1 MTIVSAFVASSVVYA
16 GARTFFKYRHRKR
29 FVWLLDDQGNR
40 VPRETVIIDNPD
52 PNQLAQ
58 QNDQEFSL
66 ATTSL
71 TMTVLGTL
79 VYSPLLLISLPLN
92 IYNTIPMLEESFE
105 TIFVERTFKFVLVS
119 SSVALAGLL
128 ADLQSLVAIIQWLH
142 YFNRKL
148 LYTMLSANAHP
159 VTVES
164 VASAS

>member
-1 MTIVSAFVASSVVYA
+1 MTIVSAFVAGSVLYA

-40 VPRETVIIDNPD
+40 VPRETVIIDNTD

-58 QNDQEFSL
+58 RNDQDFSL

-105 TIFVERTFKFVLVS
+105 TVFIERTFRFVLVS

-128 ADLQSLVAIIQWLH
+128 TDLQNLVALIQWLH
-142 YFNRKL
+142 YLNRKL
-148 LYTMLSANAHP
+148 LYNMLAASANP

-164 VASAS
+164 VASAT

>member
-1 MTIVSAFVASSVVYA
+1 MTIVSAFVAGSVFYA
-16 GARTFFKYRHRKR
+16 GARTYFKYRHRKR
-29 FVWLLDDQGNR
+29 FVWLLNDQGNR
-40 VPRETVIIDNPD
+40 VPHETVIIEHSD

-58 QNDQEFSL
+58 QNDQDFSL

-105 TIFVERTFKFVLVS
+105 TLFIERTFRFVLVS
-119 SSVALAGLL
+119 SSVVLAGLFTN
-128 ADLQSLVAIIQWLH
+128 LQNLVAIVQWLH
-142 YFNRKL
+142 YLNRKL
-148 LYTMLSANAHP
+148 FYHILTTRDN
-159 VTVES
+159 TVMVDS